1 MKLSQN
7 LNKTSDSSFLIDFFT
22 ELNQQ
27 QIIYCVLRN
36 YDSLPNDL
44 KGSDIDLFVKK
55 SNFNLFHTILENC
68 ANKFGGKVISVLN
81 APSVKDVAV
90 TGNYNGK
97 WWGVR
102 FDTFTYIG
110 TNDYSIFSNEF
121 IISRIE
127 FHNNIKV
134 VKKNDAFIIGFVKE
148 IIGAKNY
155 SMRYAVGALKAYEEE
170 AEIYDKALCET
181 LSSVNVKNDLIPI
194 LNGKQHFTEKTC
206 AIIFKGYRKKAFK
219 KSPIQFLKNMFLNFG
234 NKFYRLIFTPGF
246 SVAVLGTD
254 GAGKSTIINR
264 LIPLLEKPLHNKISY
279 SHMRPNLFPNIA
291 QLFGKPYD
299 NALNAN
305 PHEGK
310 QSNFMMS
317 LFRLTY
323 YWVDYIIGF
332 WVVVNLNLAKKT
344 TIWFFDRYYYD
355 YMIDQKRSGIK
366 LPVWI
371 IKFYGIFVPT
381 PDLILC
387 LGTEPELISSRKPE
401 LPLDELERQVS
412 ELKSFCKTKSNAI
425 WIDTGDKS
433 IESTVNFAMR
443 EIIFNMAKR
452 YDKKFTDEF

>member
-1 MKLSQN
+1 MNLNQN
-7 LNKTSDSSFLIDFFT
+7 LIKTSDSSFLIDFFK

-27 QIIYCVLRN
+27 QITYCVLRN
-36 YDSLPNDL
+36 YDSLPYDL
-44 KGSDIDLFVKK
+44 KGSDIDLFVKE
-55 SNFNLFHTILENC
+55 SNFKLLHTVLENC

-90 TGNYNGK
+90 TGFYKGE

-102 FDTFTYIG
+102 FDTFTYVG

-127 FHNNIKV
+127 FHNDIKV
-134 VKKNDAFIIGFVKE
+134 VKKNDALIIGFLKE
-148 IIGAKNY
+148 IIGAKKY
-155 SMRYAVGALKAYEEE
+155 SERYANGALKAYEEE
-170 AEIYDKALCET
+170 AGIYDKAFCET
-181 LSSVNVKNDLIPI
+181 LPLVNVENYLIPI
-194 LNGKQHFTEKTC
+194 LKDKQYFTKKAC

-219 KSPIQFLKNMFLNFG
+219 NSPIQSLKNLFLNFG

-246 SVAVLGTD
+246 SIAVLGTD
-254 GAGKSTIINR
+254 GAGKSTIING
-264 LIPLLEKPLHNKISY
+264 LMPLLEKPLHNKISY
-279 SHMRPNLFPNIA
+279 SHMRPNMFPNIA
-291 QLFGKPYD
+291 QLLGKPYD
-299 NALNAN
+299 NSPNTN

-310 QSNFMMS
+310 QSNFMIS

-323 YWVDYIIGF
+323 YWIDYVIGF

-355 YMIDQKRSGIK
+355 YIIDQKRSGIK
-366 LPVWI
+366 LPVWL
-371 IKFYGIFVPT
+371 IKFYEIFVPT

-387 LGTEPELISSRKPE
+387 LGTDPVLINSRKPE
-401 LPLDELERQVS
+401 LPLDEAERQVS

-433 IESTVNFAMR
+433 VESTINFTMR
-443 EIIFNMAKR
+443 EIIFNMASR
-452 YDKKFTDEF
+452 YDKKS